1 MARLFKENRNKFIT
15 DIDIL
20 LIFEKGIGGGMC
32 HVIHRYAKA
41 NNKYLKYYDKNKE
54 SSYLIYLDR
63 KSLYG

>member
-54 SSYLIYLDR
+54 SSYLMYLDT
-63 KSLYG
+63 KSLYR

>member
-54 SSYLIYLDR
+54 SSYLMYLDT